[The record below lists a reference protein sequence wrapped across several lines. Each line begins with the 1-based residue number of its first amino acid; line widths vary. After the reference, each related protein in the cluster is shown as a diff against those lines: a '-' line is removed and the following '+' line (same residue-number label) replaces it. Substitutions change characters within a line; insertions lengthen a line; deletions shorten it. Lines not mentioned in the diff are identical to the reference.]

1 MIIVPN
7 LNTSKLRRSGMSTVT
22 QTLIFPYP
30 SVDP

>member
-1 MIIVPN
+1 MIIVPRPKYP
-7 LNTSKLRRSGMSTVT
+7 KLRRSGMSTVT